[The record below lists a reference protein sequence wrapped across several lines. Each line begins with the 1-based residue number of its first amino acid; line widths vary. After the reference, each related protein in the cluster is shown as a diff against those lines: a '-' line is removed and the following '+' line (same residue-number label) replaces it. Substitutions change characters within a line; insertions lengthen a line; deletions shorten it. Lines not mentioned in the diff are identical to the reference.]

1 MQHQLQ
7 VTVLV
12 APFSSSLS
20 ALNLDRWDDDCIYM
34 GVLGGKNNS
43 HKYLSSDQAW
53 YNVTWDD
60 GSKAQVV
67 LVDLTGRASEPLAGS
82 LGDPP
87 V

>member
-1 MQHQLQ
+1 
-7 VTVLV
+7 
-12 APFSSSLS
+12 
-20 ALNLDRWDDDCIYM
+20 M

-43 HKYLSSDQAW
+43 QKYLSSDQAW

-87 V
+87 VQRGAQGASSLDPEVSLVSMPEG